1 MKVRFS
7 RLALAELDAILA
19 YLAEVN
25 PAAASQVEARVRRVV
40 ERIAQFPDGA
50 PEIAKRPGIR
60 SVPLIRYPYVI
71 HYAINRGEVVILRI
85 VHGARRS
92 PWERP

>member
-7 RLALAELDAILA
+7 RLALAELDAILT
-19 YLAEVN
+19 YVAEAN
-25 PAAASQVEARVRRVV
+25 PTAASQVEARVRRVV
-40 ERIAQFPDGA
+40 DRIAQFPEGA
-50 PEIAKRPGIR
+50 PEIPKRPGIR

-71 HYAINRGEVVILRI
+71 HYAVNREEVVVLRI
-85 VHGARRS
+85 LHGARRS

>member
-7 RLALAELDAILA
+7 RLALAELDAIFA
-19 YLAEVN
+19 YIAEAN
-25 PAAASQVEARVRRVV
+25 PAAASQVEARIRRVV
-40 ERIAQFPDGA
+40 ERIAQFPEGA
-50 PEIAKRPGIR
+50 PEIANRPGIR

-71 HYAINRGEVVILRI
+71 HYTVNRGEIVILRI